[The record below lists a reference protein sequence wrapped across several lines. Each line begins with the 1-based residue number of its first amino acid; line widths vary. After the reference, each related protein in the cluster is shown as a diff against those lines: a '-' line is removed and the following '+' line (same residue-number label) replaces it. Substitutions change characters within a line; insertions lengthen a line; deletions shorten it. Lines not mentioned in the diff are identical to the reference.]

1 MAAKENKQ
9 KSHINIVHRKARFEY
24 EFIDLYVAG
33 MQLQG
38 TEIKSI
44 RENQVNLTDAY
55 CQVHEGEVWVKE
67 LHISEYK
74 YGTHYN
80 HEPKRNRKLLLNK
93 REIRKIEKEVQDAG
107 ITVVP
112 TRLFVTDKGLAKLE
126 IAVARG
132 KKLHDKREDLKKRD
146 DKREMDRIK
155 KQRF

>member
-55 CQVHEGEVWVKE
+55 CQVHQGEIWVKE

-93 REIRKIEKEVQDAG
+93 KEIRRIEKEVQDVG
-107 ITVVP
+107 ITIIP
-112 TRLFVTDKGLAKLE
+112 TRLFVTDKGFAKLE
-126 IAVARG
+126 IAIARG
-132 KKLHDKREDLKKRD
+132 KKLHDKRDDMKKRD
-146 DKREMDRIK
+146 DKREIDRIK

>member
-33 MQLQG
+33 MKLQG

-55 CQVHEGEVWVKE
+55 CQIHNGELWVKE

-80 HEPKRNRKLLLNK
+80 HEPKRTRKLLLK
-93 REIRKIEKEVQDAG
+93 KKEIRKLEKEVQDVG
-107 ITVVP
+107 ITIIP

-126 IAVARG
+126 IAVAKG
-132 KKLHDKREDLKKRD
+132 KKLHDKREDMKKRD

-155 KQRF
+155 KQNF

>member
-1 MAAKENKQ
+1 MAAKNNKQ
-9 KSHINIVHRKARFEY
+9 QSHINIVHRKARFEY
-24 EFIDLYVAG
+24 EFIDLYIAG

-55 CQVHEGEVWVKE
+55 CQVHNGEIWVKE

-80 HEPKRNRKLLLNK
+80 HEPKRTRKLLLK
-93 REIRKIEKEVQDAG
+93 KKEIRKIEKEVQDVG
-107 ITVVP
+107 ITIVP
-112 TRLFVTDKGLAKLE
+112 TRLFVTDKGFAKLE

-132 KKLHDKREDLKKRD
+132 KKLHDKREDMKKRD

-155 KQRF
+155 KQNF